1 MKSRRLRWLI
11 AGAGMVVLLFA
22 LGPWMVS
29 AWWGSRSSNP
39 VRRGVQR
46 AGELGCFACHGEMA
60 QAGIVDP
67 GDPEE
72 GVPGWGGSVWMM
84 YVQNDEEIRKYIL
97 DGSLDDHTGPEDSE
111 NPEGA
116 QASSKAIHMP
126 AYRQVLG
133 GSDLDDLVA
142 AFKVL
147 SGMVKPAG
155 GTPARRG
162 RDLAR
167 KWDCEACHGAGGS
180 GGLANPGSFTGF
192 IPGWYGADFED
203 LVRDRAEF
211 DAWVREGSVTRLN
224 NHFLASRYLDSQR
237 ISMPTYR
244 NLRPSELDDLWAY
257 TRWLQETGGGH
268 EGKPAPW

>member
-11 AGAGMVVLLFA
+11 AGAGIVVLLFA
-22 LGPWMVS
+22 LGPWIMS
-29 AWWGSRSSNP
+29 TWWRSRSSNP

-46 AGELGCFACHGEMA
+46 AGDLGCFACHGASGM
-60 QAGIVDP
+60 AGIADP

-72 GVPGWGGSVWMM
+72 SVPGWGGSVWMM
-84 YVQNDEEIRKYIL
+84 YVKNDEEIRRYIL
-97 DGSLDDHTGPEDSE
+97 DGDLDDHPDPEDPGGA
-111 NPEGA
+111 PE
-116 QASSKAIHMP
+116 SSRAIHMP
-126 AYRQVLG
+126 AYRDVLS

-155 GTPARRG
+155 GSPARRG

-167 KWDCEACHGAGGS
+167 KWDCLSCHGAGGS
-180 GGLANPGSFTGF
+180 GGLANPGSFAGF
-192 IPGWYGADFED
+192 VPGWYGADFKE

-211 DAWVREGSVTRLN
+211 DAWIREGSITRLKT
-224 NHFLASRYLDSQR
+224 HFIASRYLESQR
-237 ISMPTYR
+237 ISMPAYG
-244 NLRPSELDDLWAY
+244 NLSSAELDDLWAY